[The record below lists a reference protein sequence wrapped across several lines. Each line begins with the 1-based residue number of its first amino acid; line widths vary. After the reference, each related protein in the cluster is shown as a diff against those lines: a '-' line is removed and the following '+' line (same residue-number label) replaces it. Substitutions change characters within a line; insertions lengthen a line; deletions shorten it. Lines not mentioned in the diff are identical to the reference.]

1 MRRNAVILFYDDES
15 KWSMAAHVQSGAT
28 PGGCVARAVAAADPG
43 RPSGFVRFNV
53 SAGGPDG

>member
-1 MRRNAVILFYDDES
+1 MILFYDDES